1 MYGAFILKKWLL
13 YLFECIYTMTS
24 KQFWFQSKIGLKKI
38 LMQKAKVNLNQIDQL
53 LGGKK
58 TIPPVH
64 FFGWNCAA
72 QGLLQN

>member
-1 MYGAFILKKWLL
+1 
-13 YLFECIYTMTS
+13 
-24 KQFWFQSKIGLKKI
+24 
-38 LMQKAKVNLNQIDQL
+38 MQKAKVNHNQIEE
-53 LGGKK
+53 K

>member
-1 MYGAFILKKWLL
+1 ML

-38 LMQKAKVNLNQIDQL
+38 LMQKAKVNHNQIEE
-53 LGGKK
+53 K